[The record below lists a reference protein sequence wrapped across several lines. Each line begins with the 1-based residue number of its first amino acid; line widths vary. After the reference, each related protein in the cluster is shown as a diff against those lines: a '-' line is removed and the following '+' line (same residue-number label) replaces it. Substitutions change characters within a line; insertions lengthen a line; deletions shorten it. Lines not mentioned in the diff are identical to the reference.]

1 VTAALVVFAFT
12 SVLIAAPRL
21 RILPLDRPAGAL
33 LGACLVVSFGILTP
47 GKALAAVNAE
57 TLLLLFG
64 LMGGGAFLADSGL
77 LDRVSEALLARAK
90 TPARLLGLLVWGAG
104 GLSALVT
111 NDAVCVLGAPLVLAW
126 IERSKLPRLPFLLGL
141 ATAPTRARWQRSGN
155 PQNMLCATLG
165 GSRIAVR
172 VPHAARRAMARL

>member
-1 VTAALVVFAFT
+1 MTASLVVFGLTYF
-12 SVLIAAPRL
+12 LIAAPRL
-21 RILPLDRPAGAL
+21 RLLPLDRPAGAL
-33 LGACLVVSFGILTP
+33 LGACLTVSFGILTP

-64 LMGGGAFLADSGL
+64 LMGVGAFLADSGL
-77 LDRVSEALLARAK
+77 LDRASEALLARAG

-111 NDAVCVLGAPLVLAW
+111 NDAVCVLGAPLVVAW

-141 ATAPTRARWQRSGN
+141 ATAANTGSVATLVGN

-165 GSRIAVR
+165 GLSYRDYAFHMLPV
-172 VPHAARRAMARL
+172 ALM